1 MKNNST
7 VSPWI
12 DQVILLFS
20 LIGISIKMKTHT
32 DTSLGVYL
40 MWKKLFVTDFFNQD
54 SSWVKK

>member
-12 DQVILLFS
+12 DQDILLFS
-20 LIGISIKMKTHT
+20 LVGISIKMKTHT